1 MSEAHN
7 VRVICRFRPF
17 NKREIDCGEA
27 AAADEQLKIV
37 DGVAVQLVGEE
48 HGTFQYDRVF
58 GQGCTQEEVY
68 HDVASETVAN
78 VMEGYNGTIFAYG
91 QTGAGKSFSMFGKEH
106 SADGSN
112 LKGIIPRSA
121 ADLISR
127 IEMCAQND
135 PNYDVCEIKCSFL
148 EIYKEKIKDLLNP
161 NGPVLK
167 VRESKHK
174 GVWVDGLVQEYVT
187 SEAEVMQ
194 LIGVGEGNRHTAAT
208 AMNEASSRSH
218 SVFIIE
224 TVQKFKD
231 GSTKSGKLCLADLA
245 GSERVKR
252 SKVEG
257 LNLEE
262 AAMINK
268 SLSALGN
275 CIHALT
281 EEGRGHIPFR
291 DSKLTYVL
299 RESLGGNS
307 RTTLLVA
314 CSPHISS
321 HEETLSTL
329 RFAERAKTIQCSVK
343 QNKLR
348 SIEELT
354 ALVEKLEALN
364 RGHKAYIKSL
374 EGLLEQNGIDY
385 AGVKAATG
393 GASANLMGVSGMD
406 SKEVREMAER
416 LELVEQQKED
426 FMNEIEELKANS
438 ATVTDAI
445 QETMAELEAAANNER
460 DEKEAVMVEAAAEH
474 DKLQALLDSE
484 KEKLDEAN
492 AEKDALLELL
502 EEKEEEVMSVREE
515 LETEVSELKTSGS
528 NTVQEMSGIQKD
540 LDESNNQVSSLKHEN
555 AQLNTSLSQVQLELA
570 GAQDE
575 NGKFKLGAASSE
587 AELTKIMRDKDQL
600 DSRIKELEMM
610 EQQLKNDNEKMAEKH
625 TSLKES
631 FSQMESGSQELLEA
645 KIATEAKV
653 TRELEEKTSVLED
666 LKREKAKSQQEQD
679 EHREQLDKINA
690 AHASLT
696 AQCEELQASL
706 SKMETEVSEGSTS
719 NLKLE
724 SNITSKEN
732 EIKKLVSEM
741 EAKVAAMD
749 ALQLT
754 LTNTESRA
762 KATGDER
769 DQLAAEMQ
777 TMREEKTATALALRK
792 ARGAMGHSP
801 RSGSGDQSPGD
812 DMADAEGFEAELSN
826 IMSKNDAIQTE
837 LAQAKHTISE
847 AQTTNHELTSQVEAG
862 NQEKSRLGDAN
873 KVLQEE
879 VFELREEL
887 EQTKI
892 GAAQKAQEADGEHR
906 KQAATQ
912 KKEQTQE
919 LEAKN
924 EDIAKANREAAKLK
938 QELEAKETEISTEK
952 EKRLQLSEEQSLSQG
967 EITKQKHEIGQLE
980 AKIKRKKENKAQ
992 LKKDYAELQEK
1003 HLEARRTGEQLSSEI
1018 TQSKTALTRAKE
1030 DAKRLQD
1037 ENSAL
1042 NIKVQTEMASLAFW
1056 LQDHKDLTAEMEEE
1070 RVIHKAR
1077 VHKLED
1083 RLASM
1088 EEQLSKVNEEK
1099 RESQKHVRD
1108 DLRQIKMLEKEAK
1121 KRKASEEKLQESNQE
1136 LRTKMEVQG
1145 KLLNVQSQRMGE
1157 LEKTAR
1163 AAEEMVTA
1171 WKKHSEV
1178 IEMERDEALAQVAA
1192 MSASN
1197 GTKPGSLLGRYVRGI
1212 AKK

>member
-1 MSEAHN
+1 

-17 NKREIDCGEA
+17 NQREIDCGEA
-27 AAADEQLKIV
+27 AAADQALKIV

-48 HGTFQYDRVF
+48 HGMFQYDRVF
-58 GQGCTQEEVY
+58 GQNCTQEEVY
-68 HDVASETVAN
+68 GAVASETVAN

-106 SADGSN
+106 SPEGN

-121 ADLISR
+121 AHLFEN
-127 IEMCAQND
+127 IELASQND

-167 VRESKHK
+167 VRESKHR

-187 SEAEVMQ
+187 CEAEVMQ
-194 LIGVGEGNRHTAAT
+194 LIGVGEKNRHTAAT

-252 SKVEG
+252 SKVQG

-281 EEGRGHIPFR
+281 EAGRDHIPFR

-307 RTTLLVA
+307 KTTLLVA

-374 EGLLEQNGIDY
+374 EQLLSQNGIDY
-385 AGVKAATG
+385 AGIKAATA
-393 GASANLMGVSGMD
+393 GASSNLMAATGLD

-416 LELVEQQKED
+416 LEAFEQEKED
-426 FMNEIEELKANS
+426 LQSEIMELKANS
-438 ATVTDAI
+438 STVTEAI
-445 QETMAELEAAANNER
+445 QETMLELEQAANYER
-460 DEKEAVMVEAAAEH
+460 EEKEAIMIEAAAEH
-474 DKLQALLDSE
+474 DKLQALLEAE

-502 EEKEEEVMSVREE
+502 EEKEEEVMTVKEE
-515 LETEVSELKTSGS
+515 FESEVSELKTNSS
-528 NTVQEMSGIQKD
+528 ADAQEMSGLQKELND
-540 LDESNNQVSSLKHEN
+540 STNCVSSLKHEI
-555 AQLNTSLSQVQLELA
+555 AQLNTSLSQVTVELSGSQEEA
-570 GAQDE
+570 G
-575 NGKFKLGAASSE
+575 KLKLGAAVSE
-587 AELTKIMRDKDQL
+587 SDMSKLVRDKDAL
-600 DSRIKELEMM
+600 DVRIKELEMM
-610 EQQLKNDNEKMAEKH
+610 EQQLKADSASLAAKH
-625 TSLKES
+625 TSLKETLS
-631 FSQMESGSQELLEA
+631 HQESSTEELLEA
-645 KIATEAKV
+645 KIAAEAKV
-653 TRELEEKTSVLED
+653 ARELEEKNCILED
-666 LKREKAKSQQEQD
+666 LKREKDKSQQEQ
-679 EHREQLDKINA
+679 EQHQEQVSKSQA
-690 AHASLT
+690 THASLT
-696 AQCEELQASL
+696 AQYEELQAAL
-706 SKMETEVSEGSTS
+706 AKTEGELTEGSAT
-719 NLKLE
+719 NMKLE
-724 SNITSKEN
+724 SSVTSREN
-732 EIKKLVSEM
+732 EIKKLTNEM
-741 EAKVAAMD
+741 EAKVVAMESVE
-749 ALQLT
+749 LT
-754 LTNTESRA
+754 LANAESRA
-762 KATGDER
+762 KAMGEER
-769 DQLAAEMQ
+769 DNLEKEMQ
-777 TMREEKTATALALRK
+777 AMREEKTATSLALRK
-792 ARGAMGHSP
+792 ARATMGSSP
-801 RSGSGDQSPGD
+801 RGPGD
-812 DMADAEGFEAELSN
+812 HGMDEGDAESFDQELTS
-826 IMSKNDAIQTE
+826 IMEKNDAIQHE
-837 LAQAKHTISE
+837 LAEVKHTLLDTKS
-847 AQTTNHELTSQVEAG
+847 TNQELTNQLDAG
-862 NQEKSRLGDAN
+862 TQEKSRLGEAN

-879 VFELREEL
+879 VYELREEL
-887 EQTKI
+887 EQAKI
-892 GAAQKAQEADGEHR
+892 VSAQKTQEGDAEHR
-906 KQAATQ
+906 KLQASL
-912 KKEQTQE
+912 KKEQSQE
-919 LEAKN
+919 LEVKN
-924 EDIAKANREAAKLK
+924 EEIAKGNREAARLK
-938 QELEAKETEISTEK
+938 QDLEGKESEVSAEK
-952 EKRLQLSEEQSLSQG
+952 EKRLQLSEEQSIVQG
-967 EITKQKHEIGQLE
+967 EVTKYKHEISQLD
-980 AKIKRKKENKAQ
+980 AKIKRKKENKAI
-992 LKKDYAELQEK
+992 LKKDFAELQEK

-1018 TQSKTALTRAKE
+1018 IQSKTALSRSKE
-1030 DAKRLQD
+1030 DCKRLQD

-1212 AKK
+1212 KKQ